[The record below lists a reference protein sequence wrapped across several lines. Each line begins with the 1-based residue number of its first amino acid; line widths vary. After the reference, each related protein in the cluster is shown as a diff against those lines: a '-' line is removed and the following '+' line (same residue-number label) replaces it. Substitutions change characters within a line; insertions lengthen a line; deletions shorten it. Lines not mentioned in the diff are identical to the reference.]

1 MQALVTR
8 INVSEGQQ
16 VAKGDL
22 LVVLESMKMENYVYS
37 PANGTVKEIFA
48 SPATGVEAGETLLTM
63 EVAGTSKPANPTTDT
78 TEEA

>member
-1 MQALVTR
+1 M
-8 INVSEGQQ
+8 
-16 VAKGDL
+16 
-22 LVVLESMKMENYVYS
+22 YS